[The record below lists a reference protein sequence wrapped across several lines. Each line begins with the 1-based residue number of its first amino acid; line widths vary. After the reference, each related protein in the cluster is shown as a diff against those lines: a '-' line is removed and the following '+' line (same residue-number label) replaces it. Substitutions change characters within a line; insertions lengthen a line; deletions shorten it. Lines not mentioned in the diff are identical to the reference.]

1 MADTESMRLLYV
13 SLTRARDLLILPF
26 PQNKTSGPWI
36 DTLEA
41 KWMVPE
47 ESKLELPSKTIIP
60 TASREFEAPD
70 MDDTIKSI
78 DYQSNW
84 FGPVREST
92 DRPHAVISPS
102 AIPEESHAKVLEVR
116 EIFKPISLK
125 GKPEMD
131 KVGQAVHAVIAAE
144 IIHPGSKSIEDIA
157 LRIIDNFDLLMYL
170 DPGDAVACA
179 KRFSAYIMERF
190 HPTKVFAEHPVKHL
204 LENGQLVSGW
214 IDVLIQNKEGWIII
228 DHKSSSK
235 PSHML
240 EKEALK
246 YSGQLLAYKKG
257 VETATKKKV
266 LSSWIHFPLSG
277 MTVRLST

>member
-1 MADTESMRLLYV
+1 
-13 SLTRARDLLILPF
+13 
-26 PQNKTSGPWI
+26 
-36 DTLEA
+36 
-41 KWMVPE
+41 
-47 ESKLELPSKTIIP
+47 
-60 TASREFEAPD
+60 
-70 MDDTIKSI
+70 
-78 DYQSNW
+78 
-84 FGPVREST
+84 
-92 DRPHAVISPS
+92 
-102 AIPEESHAKVLEVR
+102 
-116 EIFKPISLK
+116 
-125 GKPEMD
+125 
-131 KVGQAVHAVIAAE
+131 
-144 IIHPGSKSIEDIA
+144 
-157 LRIIDNFDLLMYL
+157 
-170 DPGDAVACA
+170 
-179 KRFSAYIMERF
+179 MERF